1 MSIQT
6 DVRVKNLEI
15 KVSQLER
22 LLVELKAELH
32 AKVDA
37 LTPSKEKS
45 QWTPSSL
52 RAS

>member
-6 DVRVKNLEI
+6 DVKVKNLEI

-22 LLVELKAELH
+22 LIAQLA

-37 LTPSKEKS
+37 LTPPSKELIGKS
-45 QWTPSSL
+45 RWTTESL
-52 RAS
+52 RP